1 MKVWRLARRFLRS
14 DLVSGELRAL
24 LLSVGLAVTALTA
37 VAFFTDRVDTAL
49 SHQGAKLLA
58 ADLVIE
64 HGDPLPAGFVTE
76 ASARGLETA
85 RTLEFPSVLFN
96 GEKPVL
102 VQVKGIGPGYPLRGE
117 LRVSGTAPA
126 TTPPPGEAWVEQRL
140 LSLLRTALNS
150 RVDIGIESVKITAVI
165 EQEPDRGGQLIR
177 FAPRIML
184 SLDTVDRT
192 GLLGPA
198 SRVKHRLLVA
208 GEASAIDRY
217 RDWADRRLP
226 KGAEVIAVTNARPEL
241 RSALERGERFLRL
254 AALCAALLAG
264 AAIAL
269 STRLFVTRQT
279 DAAAVLRC
287 LGVPGP
293 RIFLAFALR
302 LTLLGLL
309 ASLTGVAIGYLAQ
322 FGLTA
327 LIGNWFG
334 DQLPP
339 PGLLPAW
346 HGLLTG
352 VVLLLGFALPPLLRL
367 RRVPPLRALRRDVPL
382 PPTSAWMSWLIA
394 ATAISLLIVW
404 QVQDVKLASRVLG
417 GVVIAGLLLAV
428 GARSLIGVLRPLRRR
443 AASSWRYGL
452 SALVRRPGL
461 TTLQVTGF
469 GLGILALL
477 LLAVVRVDLLESW
490 YDSLPPGTPDHFAL
504 NILPEEVDAFRSTL
518 EAHSIPNSGVYPMIR
533 ARLTQIGDRRVQPS
547 DYESPRAR
555 RLAARE
561 FNLSRSAAM
570 QDDNKIVQ
578 GRWWQPRQQQEPWF
592 SVELGLAQALGIEL
606 GDALTFEVAG
616 ETVTGEVTSM
626 RAVRWDSFNVNFF
639 VIGTPGLTAGLPAS
653 YVSSFYLP
661 PGQESILAELAERF
675 PSTSIIDV
683 KPLMAQVRAVI
694 DQGVKAVEAV
704 FLFTL
709 AAGVL
714 VLYAAVQA
722 SRQER
727 ASETAVLRTLG
738 AARARLL
745 NSVVAEFAAL
755 GFLSGLLASGMASA
769 IGYTLA
775 RQVFDLPW
783 TPNPWLWAMGIGLG
797 IIGVTAAGLIATWRV
812 IHTPPAQILNSRFS

>member
-1 MKVWRLARRFLRS
+1 MRIWRIARRFLRN
-14 DLVSGELRAL
+14 DLWSGELRAL

-58 ADLVIE
+58 ADLVVE
-64 HGDPLPAGFVTE
+64 HGDPLPAAFGSE
-76 ASARGLETA
+76 AEKRGLKTA
-85 RTLEFPSVLFN
+85 RILEFPSVLFN
-96 GEKPVL
+96 GEKPIL

-117 LRVSGTAPA
+117 LRLAGESAPA
-126 TTPPPGEAWVEQRL
+126 TPPPGQAWVEKRL
-140 LSLLRTALNS
+140 LYLLRARLND
-150 RVDIGIESVKITAVI
+150 RVEIGTQSVKLTAII

-177 FAPRIML
+177 IAPRIML
-184 SLDTVDRT
+184 SLDSVERT

-208 GEASAIDRY
+208 GAAAPISEY
-217 RDWADRRLP
+217 RAWVNARLP
-226 KGAEVIAVTNARPEL
+226 KGAELIAVTNARPEL
-241 RSALERGERFLRL
+241 RSALDRGERFLRL
-254 AALCAALLAG
+254 AALCAVLLAG

-287 LGVPGP
+287 LGVPGHE
-293 RIFLAFALR
+293 IFLAFTLR
-302 LTLLGLL
+302 LAILGLL
-309 ASLTGVAIGYLAQ
+309 AALAGVATGYLAQ

-334 DQLPP
+334 EKLPP

-352 VVLLLGFALPPLLRL
+352 MVLLLGFALPPLLRL
-367 RRVPPLRALRRDVPL
+367 RRVPPLRALRRDLPL
-382 PPTSAWMSWLIA
+382 PPAAAWLSWLIA
-394 ATAISLLIVW
+394 ITAIGVLVVW
-404 QVQDVKLASRVLG
+404 QARDLQLAYRVLG
-417 GVVIAGLLLAV
+417 GALMAGLVLAI
-428 GARSLIGVLRPLRRR
+428 GARSLIVVLRPLRHR

-452 SALVRRPGL
+452 AALTRRPGL

-477 LLAVVRVDLLESW
+477 LLAIVRVDLLASW
-490 YDSLPPGTPDHFAL
+490 QASLPKGTPDHFAI
-504 NILPEEVDAFRSTL
+504 NILPEEVDAFRQTL
-518 EAHSIPNSGVYPMIR
+518 ASHSIRHSGVYPMIR
-533 ARLTQIGDRRVQPS
+533 ARLTQIEGRRVQPA

-561 FNLSRSAAM
+561 FNLSRADTM
-570 QDDNKIVQ
+570 QDDNKVVKGQ
-578 GRWWQPRQQQEPWF
+578 WWQTNQRQEPWF
-592 SVELGLAQALGIEL
+592 SVELGLAQALGVEL
-606 GDALTFEVAG
+606 GDELTFEVAG
-616 ETVTGEVTSM
+616 EAVSGRVTSL
-626 RAVRWDSFNVNFF
+626 REVRWDSFNVNFF
-639 VIGTPGLTAGLPAS
+639 VIGTPGLLAGLPAS
-653 YVSSFYLP
+653 NVSSFHLQ
-661 PGQESILAELAERF
+661 PGQEKILAELAERF
-675 PSTSIIDV
+675 PSVSVIDV
-683 KPLMAQVRAVI
+683 KPLMAQVRSVM

-722 SRQER
+722 SRRER
-727 ASETAVLRTLG
+727 ASETAILRTLG
-738 AARARLL
+738 ARRSRLL
-745 NSVVAEFAAL
+745 SSVLAEFSAL
-755 GFLSGLLASGMASA
+755 GFLSGLLASAMASA

-783 TPNPWLWAMGIGLG
+783 SVNPWLWVAGIGLG
-797 IIGVTAAGLIATWRV
+797 VFGVATAGLAATWRV
-812 IHTPPAQILNSRFS
+812 MHTPPALVLQARFG